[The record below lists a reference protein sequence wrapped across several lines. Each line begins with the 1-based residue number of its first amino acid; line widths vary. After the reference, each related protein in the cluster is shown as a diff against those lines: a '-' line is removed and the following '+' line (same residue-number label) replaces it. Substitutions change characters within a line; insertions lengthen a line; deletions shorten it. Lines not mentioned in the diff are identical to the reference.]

1 LAYIANSM
9 NTKVNEDKLLAIF
22 KQFDTDQDGILTIE
36 EIRDGFKEFLGD

>member
-1 LAYIANSM
+1 M